1 MITRGKTGN
10 LKPKV
15 FLAELEPKTVKSALS
30 NDKWRRAMQ
39 DEYKALMDWTIIHGP

>member
-1 MITRGKTGN
+1 
-10 LKPKV
+10 
-15 FLAELEPKTVKSALS
+15 LAELEPKTVKSALS